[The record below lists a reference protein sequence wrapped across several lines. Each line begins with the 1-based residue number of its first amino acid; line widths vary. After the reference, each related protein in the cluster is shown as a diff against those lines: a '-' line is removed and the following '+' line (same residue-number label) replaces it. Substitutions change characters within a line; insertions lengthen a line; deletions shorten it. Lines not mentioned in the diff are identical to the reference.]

1 MTDSQSVA
9 DGLSRLT
16 DQELVRMIAAATAG
30 RPGLASIA
38 AAANAIGGDIPASP
52 DAPIPAEVPFPA
64 DVPIPPDPT
73 VGVDVPVPTAGP
85 GLPTAM
91 PAPDYTDSGVPTF
104 DSVREKI
111 ETRAGTAAGATELD
125 AESPAGR
132 TVAEQWEERQKAAK
146 SKLDEIRKT
155 MDS

>member
-9 DGLSRLT
+9 DGLSGLT
-16 DQELVRMIAAATAG
+16 DQELARVIAAATAG
-30 RPGLASIA
+30 RPALASIA
-38 AAANAIGGDIPASP
+38 AAANAIGGEVPAAP
-52 DAPIPAEVPFPA
+52 DVPIPAEVPGPA
-64 DVPIPPDPT
+64 DIPISPGPT
-73 VGVDVPVPTAGP
+73 VVTGAPVPTAGP

-132 TVAEQWEERQKAAK
+132 TVAEQWDERQKAAK
-146 SKLDEIRKT
+146 SKLDEIRKS

>member
-16 DQELVRMIAAATAG
+16 DEELARVIAAATAG

-38 AAANAIGGDIPASP
+38 AAANAIGGDIPVSP
-52 DAPIPAEVPFPA
+52 DVPIPGEVPFPA
-64 DVPIPPDPT
+64 DVPIPPDPS
-73 VGVDVPVPTAGP
+73 VMPGVPVPPAGP

-91 PAPDYTDSGVPTF
+91 PTPDYTDSGVPTF

-125 AESPAGR
+125 VESPAGR

>member
-9 DGLSRLT
+9 DGLSGLT
-16 DQELVRMIAAATAG
+16 DQELVRVIAAATAG
-30 RPGLASIA
+30 RPALASIA
-38 AAANAIGGDIPASP
+38 AAASAIGGDIPASP
-52 DAPIPAEVPFPA
+52 DVPIPAEVPFPPDA
-64 DVPIPPDPT
+64 SIPPDPT
-73 VGVDVPVPTAGP
+73 VVAGVPVPTAGS

-132 TVAEQWEERQKAAK
+132 TVAEQWEERQKVAK
-146 SKLDEIRKT
+146 SKLDEIRKS

>member
-16 DQELVRMIAAATAG
+16 DQELVLAIAAATAG
-30 RPGLASIA
+30 RPALASIA
-38 AAANAIGGDIPASP
+38 AAANAIGGDVPASP
-52 DAPIPAEVPFPA
+52 DVPIPAEVPFPA
-64 DVPIPPDPT
+64 GVPIPPDPT
-73 VGVDVPVPTAGP
+73 VVAGVPAPTTGP
-85 GLPTAM
+85 GLPTAI

-125 AESPAGR
+125 AESQAGR

-146 SKLDEIRKT
+146 SKLDEIRKA